1 MLLYRSV
8 YESRFI
14 LVPAA
19 SKNSMEAEATLDGA
33 AAWTLR
39 QRIACMEGRL
49 L

>member
-8 YESRFI
+8 CESRFI
-14 LVPAA
+14 LVPAS
-19 SKNSMEAEATLDGA
+19 SKDSIEAEATLDGA

-39 QRIACMEGRL
+39 RQIACMEGRL